1 MGLFDK
7 MKDTAASVGAGG
19 ILGHVMKWVE
29 DPQHG
34 GLQGLIGD
42 FQKSGLGAKVGSWVS
57 TGVNQAVSPAELQ
70 KVLGA
75 DRLQKLAQIT
85 GMSPD
90 QMSAKL
96 ATILPE
102 VIDKMTPAGT
112 LPDGTTGAQ
121 VAAGTPAKA

>member
-1 MGLFDK
+1 
-7 MKDTAASVGAGG
+7 
-19 ILGHVMKWVE
+19 
-29 DPQHG
+29 
-34 GLQGLIGD
+34 
-42 FQKSGLGAKVGSWVS
+42 VS

-70 KVLGA
+70 KVLGP
-75 DRLQKLAQIT
+75 DRLQKLSQLT

-121 VAAGTPAKA
+121 VAAGTPARA